1 MNSYSQLS
9 SYFRIHDED
18 SDDETEAM
26 SPLINDSSYVFGNNS
41 KFTDISE
48 SKNFKKPYRLWYSFT
63 INSLPNQAIQTMEL
77 ISTVNLSSTIEIL
90 LKNPLH
96 EELTLNVILEGD
108 EVYGERAVSIPPL
121 STLLYQV
128 TYSPTSAGHSKGR

>member
-1 MNSYSQLS
+1 MEPMPT
-9 SYFRIHDED
+9 H
-18 SDDETEAM
+18 M
-26 SPLINDSSYVFGNNS
+26 NDSSYVFENNS

-77 ISTVNLSSTIEIL
+77 TSTINLSSTIEIL

-96 EELTLNVILEGD
+96 EELTLNVILEGE
-108 EVYGERAVSIPPL
+108 EVYGEPAVSIPPL

-128 TYSPTSAGHSKGR
+128 TYSPTSAGDFKGR